1 MRTLSRVLATPLQ
14 LVPFAGNLV
23 IYCFVLYFTVDYGP
37 YDQYLMEWEEQIKN
51 DPGFPLHILYYED
64 LKDVSAYPA
73 ATQPYR

>member
-1 MRTLSRVLATPLQ
+1 M
-14 LVPFAGNLV
+14 
-23 IYCFVLYFTVDYGP
+23 DYGP

-73 ATQPYR
+73 QQSHNLIGTVVPTKSDSDAIFC